1 MSHMQTCSTH
11 YVGKSKMSFNV
22 TLNNHREDSKN
33 FINFNNH
40 EHTLS
45 KHGKFITI
53 QQLRNANTTPSE
65 ALKLRLKKR

>member
-1 MSHMQTCSTH
+1 
-11 YVGKSKMSFNV
+11 MSFNV

-45 KHGKFITI
+45 KHGKYITI

-65 ALKLRLKKR
+65 TLKLRLKKR